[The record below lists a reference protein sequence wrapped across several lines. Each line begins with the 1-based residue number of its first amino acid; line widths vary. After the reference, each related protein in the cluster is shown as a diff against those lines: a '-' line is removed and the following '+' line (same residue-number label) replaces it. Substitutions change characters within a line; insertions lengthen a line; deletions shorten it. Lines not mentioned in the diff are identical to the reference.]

1 MSSGSIKKKYRNL
14 EENGSKIENS
24 QVLSNNEIQK
34 KNFTHITKL
43 VSDLFKHKDSQ
54 YFGEISDAMVS
65 FLSLS
70 KKEYSEEVISERK
83 NIPFDDLDSE
93 FKNILK
99 QEFEDS
105 IL

>member
-14 EENGSKIENS
+14 EKNGSKIDNS
-24 QVLSNNEIQK
+24 QVLSNNEIQR

-43 VSDLFKHKDSQ
+43 VSDLFRHKDSQ
-54 YFGEISDAMVS
+54 DYGEISDAVVS

-70 KKEYSEEVISERK
+70 RKKYSKEVISERK